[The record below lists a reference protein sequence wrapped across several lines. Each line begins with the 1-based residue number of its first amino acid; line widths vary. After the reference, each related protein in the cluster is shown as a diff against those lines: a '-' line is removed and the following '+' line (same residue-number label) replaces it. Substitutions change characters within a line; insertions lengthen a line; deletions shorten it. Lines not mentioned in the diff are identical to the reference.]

1 MIKIDLV
8 TGFLGSG
15 KTTFIR
21 HYARYLL
28 ARGERICILENDYGA
43 INIDMVLLKD
53 LLGKNL
59 SLEMVIGG
67 DGQSAHQRRF
77 RTKLISIAMLGY
89 TRVIVEPS
97 GIYDVDE
104 FFDTLSDDPL
114 DRWYEV
120 NTVLSI
126 VDAHPVKD
134 RSTESGY
141 VLASECAD
149 AGKIIL
155 SKTRGVSESEIQE
168 TVSGLNQAMETIHCN
183 RRFTLDQ
190 DVIRKDW
197 EELTEAE
204 FDAIA
209 SAGYVKAS
217 YLKHSLKETEH
228 YDSLFYMNVQMP
240 EQALRDAITGI
251 LGNPAAG
258 KVYRVKGFTETT
270 DRGFVEVNA
279 TAENLSMQPID
290 KGTSVLVVIGEKLV
304 KPVIDT
310 YFKGFTESGDTVMHG
325 MA

>member
-1 MIKIDLV
+1 MEFLSRANASLSPRDLIKRCKTKKEDKFKHHMIKIDIV

-197 EELTEAE
+197 EELTETE

-209 SAGYVKAS
+209 SAGYVNAS

-228 YDSLFYMNVQMP
+228 YDSSF
-240 EQALRDAITGI
+240 I
-251 LGNPAAG
+251 
-258 KVYRVKGFTETT
+258 
-270 DRGFVEVNA
+270 
-279 TAENLSMQPID
+279 
-290 KGTSVLVVIGEKLV
+290 
-304 KPVIDT
+304 
-310 YFKGFTESGDTVMHG
+310 
-325 MA
+325 